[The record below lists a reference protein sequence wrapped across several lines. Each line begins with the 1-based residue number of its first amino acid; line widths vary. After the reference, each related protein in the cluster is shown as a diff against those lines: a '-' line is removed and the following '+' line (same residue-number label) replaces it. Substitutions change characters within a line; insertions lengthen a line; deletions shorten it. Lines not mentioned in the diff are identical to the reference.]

1 MLHAKYR
8 HKDTHEDSKT
18 SSVFENLVLLPDE
31 IVWQI
36 LRRACSRGEN
46 LPRQVGSLLHYSFWP
61 HWDQSGTHN
70 KLFVEPDVFFRFQE
84 LDVLIEAKLGDG
96 KGQYRDQWE
105 RELMAYLNEYVDD
118 NKPSV
123 LIAVGGT
130 ETATATT
137 LLVRGRNF
145 SVVTCSWMS
154 LLIQVSKFYEQE
166 EWKNTDFVSC
176 NGSIKRILEN
186 IIMAFNVH
194 GVNCVHW
201 LGELTLND
209 ETMEEKMIDVRSAFR
224 QLYQYQRSVIGI
236 VDYIREHTPFTRMY
250 GRKRFSQPIHNV
262 QKSPMKGYANLNVF
276 GGMWAWD
283 FLYGY
288 VFEYN
293 FGKREIDGKKICMS
307 VIQVSDDGSYCS
319 QNPHPSRTQLSTYE
333 SIESS
338 HSYLVFVVGNTLWP
352 KTNNKI
358 DNEQIL
364 KDFLRS
370 ENDEN
375 ILQNDKGEK
384 SVIKR
389 YPMEKF
395 INQAET
401 DKVIWDVAKRVKEV
415 LGVKVFKN
423 GVYDKSNSI

>member
-8 HKDTHEDSKT
+8 HKDTLEDPKT
-18 SSVFENLVLLPDE
+18 SAVFENLMLLPDE

-36 LRRACSRGEN
+36 LRRACAGGEN
-46 LPRQVGSLLHYSFWP
+46 LPKQVGSLVHYSFWP
-61 HWDQSGTHN
+61 HWDKSGTHN

-105 RELMAYLNEYVDD
+105 REITAYLNEYGHEC
-118 NKPSV
+118 KAAV

-130 ETATATT
+130 ETADATV
-137 LLVRGRNF
+137 LPVRGRNF

-154 LLIQVSKFYEQE
+154 LLIQVGKFYEQE
-166 EWKNTDFVSC
+166 EWRSKGFISYD
-176 NGSIKRILEN
+176 GSIKRILEN

-194 GVNCVHW
+194 GVNYVHW
-201 LGELTLND
+201 LDELTLNGKN
-209 ETMEEKMIDVRSAFR
+209 MEDKMIDVRSAFR

-236 VDYIREHTPFTRMY
+236 VNYIREHTSFTRMY

-262 QKSPMKGYANLNVF
+262 QGSPMKSYANLNVF

-319 QNPHPSRTQLSTYE
+319 QSPHPSRTQLSTYE

-338 HSYLVFVVGNTLWP
+338 HSYLVFVVGTILWP
-352 KTNNKI
+352 KTNNNI
-358 DNEQIL
+358 DSEQLL
-364 KDFLRS
+364 KDFIR
-370 ENDEN
+370 
-375 ILQNDKGEK
+375 GEK
-384 SVIKR
+384 DETILKNEKGDLSVIKR
-389 YPMEKF
+389 YPMERF

-401 DKVIWDVAKRVKEV
+401 DKVMTDFGSRVKE
-415 LGVKVFKN
+415 LFEIKLFIK
-423 GVYDKSNSI
+423 